1 MLLKFV
7 LLAILLECAVTK
19 GGGVVAIVVVGSIDD
34 VGVVG
39 ADADAVAGPAGGGV
53 VAPFF
58 NRMDFVAD
66 AVVILMLFLT
76 LLCEYVIV
84 ISLLSSLSLQ
94 SFTQCA
100 FSLKFSFFF
109 ALLSVNLEI
118 STSISPLNS
127 DLLKFLLF
135 AFFVFGYSLN

>member
-1 MLLKFV
+1 MLLVLLKFV

-39 ADADAVAGPAGGGV
+39 ADADVVAGPAGGGV

-94 SFTQCA
+94 SFIQCA
-100 FSLKFSFFF
+100 FSLFF
-109 ALLSVNLEI
+109 ALLSFDLDI
-118 STSISPLNS
+118 
-127 DLLKFLLF
+127 DLL
-135 AFFVFGYSLN
+135 